1 MSEPIY
7 ISELAG
13 HCNEVTAW
21 RILKEASQQLIEQGQ
36 YIVNPST
43 IVIGDDGHFVLMPA
57 KDPRDGFD
65 APQGNADSRTAADA
79 VWSLGATIFYVV
91 MGRQVMNG
99 KGGKGQTAS
108 SKLPYLRSKWPE
120 ISKLIQQCLQYDPIL
135 RPTLHDILDKSTKQ
149 YERCLTDI
157 KRGPKFRPTRNTDSD
172 TIESYYDAL
181 AFWPDNME
189 STTNQQTITQ

>member
-1 MSEPIY
+1 MSETIY

-36 YIVNPST
+36 YVVSPSS
-43 IVIGDDGHFVLMPA
+43 IAIADDGHFALMPTNT
-57 KDPRDGFD
+57 PRDGFD
-65 APQGNADSRTAADA
+65 APQSDAANRNAADA
-79 VWSLGATIFYVV
+79 VWSLGATLFYVV

-120 ISKLIQQCLQYDPIL
+120 MSKLVQQCLQYDPAL

-149 YERCLTDI
+149 YERCLADI
-157 KRGPKFRPTRNTDSD
+157 KRGPKFKPSRDPDND
-172 TIESYYDAL
+172 TIEGRDDAL

-189 STTNQQTITQ
+189 STTNQ